1 MTAGHASTR
10 SAPRI
15 MCLPRR
21 DRGHME
27 FDSVRF
33 YNALV
38 HSMSD
43 AVIYADAQGRIQ
55 FWNSGAVRIFGFSEP
70 EAIGR
75 SLDIIIPENL
85 RERHWAGF
93 NETMR
98 TAKSHYQA
106 GVLLAVPA
114 FRKDGS
120 RISVEFTVVP
130 FRHQAGGML
139 GIAAVMRVTGERVV
153 SVLTRR
159 EQWKTTRLSPRYS
172 LWRSARPS
180 HAQLHTGWLR
190 ISGEMYG
197 ATTTSF

>member
-1 MTAGHASTR
+1 
-10 SAPRI
+10 
-15 MCLPRR
+15 
-21 DRGHME
+21 ME

-55 FWNSGAVRIFGFSEP
+55 FWNSGAVRIFRFSEP

-93 NETMR
+93 SETMR
-98 TAKSHYQA
+98 TGKSHYQS
-106 GVLLAVPA
+106 GTVLAVPA
-114 FRKDGS
+114 LRKDGS
-120 RISVEFTVVP
+120 RISVEFTVFP

-139 GIAAVMRVTGERVV
+139 GIAAVMRDVTVRFEETKALR
-153 SVLTRR
+153 
-159 EQWKTTRLSPRYS
+159 K
-172 LWRSARPS
+172 
-180 HAQLHTGWLR
+180 QLAEVQKCLKDGSQNHGDQQIAAPIR
-190 ISGEMYG
+190 NV
-197 ATTTSF
+197 

>member
-1 MTAGHASTR
+1 
-10 SAPRI
+10 
-15 MCLPRR
+15 
-21 DRGHME
+21 ME
-27 FDSVRF
+27 FDLVLF
-33 YNALV
+33 YNALA

-106 GVLLAVPA
+106 GALLAVPA
-114 FRKDGS
+114 LRKDGS

-139 GIAAVMRVTGERVV
+139 GIAAVMRDVTVRFEETKALRKQLAEAQKRLKDG
-153 SVLTRR
+153 LQIHGDQQIAAPTRN
-159 EQWKTTRLSPRYS
+159 S
-172 LWRSARPS
+172 
-180 HAQLHTGWLR
+180 
-190 ISGEMYG
+190 
-197 ATTTSF
+197 